1 MHISYFSGMLGVWL
15 ALPVCAQTADSL
27 KSVSL
32 SEVVITESYQHIQQK
47 KTTLALDVLRQEYL
61 HKHFTGNLMQT
72 IGQLPGIQSMD
83 IGSGFSKPMIRG
95 MGFNRIAVT
104 ENGIKQEGQ
113 QWGADHGLEID
124 AFNIEAVDVKK
135 GPSSLL
141 YGSDAMGGVIEI
153 VQPTPP
159 NENQLLGEVALL
171 GKSVNTDM
179 GGSLMLAFKKNR
191 WFTKVRFS
199 EQHFGDYRIPAD
211 TLVYLTQR
219 MPVHGRRM
227 KNTAGVERNISL
239 YTHYKSGR
247 YQSSYAVSNA
257 YQKVGFFPG
266 AHGVPDVTRLEDD
279 GNSRNIDLPY
289 SRVNHLK
296 VTTHQQYLWEQLLLS
311 ADLGY
316 QRNDREEWS
325 LFHTHYGTQRPPEK
339 DPDKELAFG
348 LNTYSTAVKA
358 RLLGSST
365 WEHIAGWEGQYQVN
379 RISGYSF
386 LLPRYKRLTAGMLW
400 LTTYRPHN
408 RFAVSGGIRYD
419 YGQLRISPYK
429 DAYLHTY
436 LYEQGYTPEQ
446 IEDYQWRSYPVN
458 RTFGDY
464 SCSLGVVW
472 NPTPSQLIKMNV
484 GRSFR
489 LPGANELAANGV
501 HHGTFRHEQGDASL
515 RSEQG
520 WQMDVSY
527 HLDYER
533 VRLFVSPFAS
543 WFSNYLFL
551 KPTGEWSILPHAGQI
566 YRYTGAEAVFAGAE
580 ATVSVDV
587 LRSLNYQFVG
597 EYVYTYNVDEHIPLS
612 FSPPASMRHTLTW
625 KKKVYQL
632 FAELQTIAA
641 QNRVARNEDRT
652 PGANLLHLGGML
664 NLSIGKANVELSLA
678 VRNLF
683 DVRYYNH
690 LSFYRK
696 IEAPEPGRN
705 FQLFIKVPFNQ
716 LLK

>member
-1 MHISYFSGMLGVWL
+1 M
-15 ALPVCAQTADSL
+15 
-27 KSVSL
+27 
-32 SEVVITESYQHIQQK
+32 
-47 KTTLALDVLRQEYL
+47 
-61 HKHFTGNLMQT
+61 
-72 IGQLPGIQSMD
+72 
-83 IGSGFSKPMIRG
+83 
-95 MGFNRIAVT
+95 
-104 ENGIKQEGQ
+104 
-113 QWGADHGLEID
+113 
-124 AFNIEAVDVKK
+124 
-135 GPSSLL
+135 
-141 YGSDAMGGVIEI
+141 
-153 VQPTPP
+153 
-159 NENQLLGEVALL
+159 
-171 GKSVNTDM
+171 
-179 GGSLMLAFKKNR
+179 
-191 WFTKVRFS
+191 
-199 EQHFGDYRIPAD
+199 
-211 TLVYLTQR
+211 
-219 MPVHGRRM
+219 
-227 KNTAGVERNISL
+227 
-239 YTHYKSGR
+239 
-247 YQSSYAVSNA
+247 
-257 YQKVGFFPG
+257 GFFPG
-266 AHGVPDVTRLEDD
+266 AHGVPDATRLEDD

-296 VTTHQQYLWEQLLLS
+296 VTTHQQYLWEKLLLS
-311 ADLGY
+311 ADWGY

-339 DPDKELAFG
+339 DPDKELAFE

-379 RISGYSF
+379 NISGYSF
-386 LLPRYKRLTAGMLW
+386 LLPRYKRLTTGVLW

-429 DAYLHTY
+429 DVYLNAYLH
-436 LYEQGYTPEQ
+436 EQGYTSQQ
-446 IEDYQWRSYPVN
+446 IEDYQWRSYAVN

-472 NPTPSQLIKMNV
+472 NPTPTQLIKVNV

-515 RSEQG
+515 QSEQG

-527 HLDYER
+527 QLDYER
-533 VRLFVSPFAS
+533 VRLSVSPFAS

-587 LRSLNYQFVG
+587 LRSLNYQFAG

-625 KKKVYQL
+625 KRKAYQL
-632 FAELQTIAA
+632 YAEFQTIAA
-641 QNRVARNEDRT
+641 QNRVARNEERT

-696 IEAPEPGRN
+696 IEVPEPGRN

>member
-47 KTTLALDVLRQEYL
+47 KTTLALDVLREEYL
-61 HKHFTGNLMQT
+61 RKHFTGNLMQT

-124 AFNIEAVDVKK
+124 AFNIEAVNVKK

-171 GKSVNTDM
+171 GKSVNADV

-191 WFTKVRFS
+191 WFAKVRFS

-219 MPVHGRRM
+219 MPIQGRRM
-227 KNTAGVERNISL
+227 KNTAGMERNASL
-239 YTHYKSGR
+239 FAHYKNGH

-266 AHGVPDVTRLEDD
+266 AHGVPDAGRLEDD
-279 GNSRNIDLPY
+279 GNSRNIALPY

-296 VTTHQQYLWEQLLLS
+296 ATTHQQYLWEQLLLS
-311 ADLGY
+311 VDLGY

-339 DPDKELAFG
+339 EPDKELAFE

-365 WEHIAGWEGQYQVN
+365 WEHVAGWEGQYQAN
-379 RISGYSF
+379 SISGYSF
-386 LLPRYKRLTAGMLW
+386 LLPRYKRLTTGLLW

-408 RFAVSGGIRYD
+408 QFAVSGGIRYD
-419 YGQLRISPYK
+419 YGQIRVSPYK
-429 DAYLHTY
+429 DAYLRTY
-436 LYEQGYTPEQ
+436 LHEQGYTPEQ
-446 IEDYQWRSYPVN
+446 IETYQWRSYEVN

-472 NPTPSQLIKMNV
+472 NPTPTQLIKANV

-515 RSEQG
+515 QSEQG

-527 HLDYER
+527 QLDYER
-533 VRLFVSPFAS
+533 VRLSVSPFAS

-566 YRYTGAEAVFAGAE
+566 YRYTGAEAVFAGVE
-580 ATVSVDV
+580 ASVSVDV
-587 LRSLNYQFVG
+587 LRSLNYQFDG

-625 KKKVYQL
+625 KRKEYQL
-632 FAELQTIAA
+632 FAEFQAIAA
-641 QNRVARNEDRT
+641 QNRVARNEERT

-664 NLSIGKANVELSLA
+664 KLSVGKANVELSLA
-678 VRNLF
+678 IRNLF